1 MTQKNPFEIRAEMVE
16 LAKQYMDNQQ
26 AYAAT
31 MAELLFKQGEIQV
44 EEMQKAYQ
52 MYSLDDLM
60 ETAKKMYSFVST
72 KDTEK

>member
-26 AYAAT
+26 AYAVS
-31 MAELLFKQGEIQV
+31 MAELLFREGK
-44 EEMQKAYQ
+44 MQMEDLQNAYQ

-60 ETAKKMYSFVST
+60 ENAKKMYSFVST
-72 KDTEK
+72 KDTDK